1 MNLLTNLLRSIL
13 IRVALDTGEG
23 GAAVG
28 QFTFNNFSPNEVAK
42 TVINSLVGLLS
53 VSGIVVGGIF
63 LFLGF
68 MNEDPKEKRNGVIG
82 MLAALVLGGLIL
94 TVTNTMIE

>member
-1 MNLLTNLLRSIL
+1 MKQILRSIL
-13 IRVALDTGEG
+13 IRAALAAGEG
-23 GAAVG
+23 GGAVG
-28 QFTFNNFSPNEVAK
+28 QFTFNNFSPNAVAK

-68 MNEDPKEKRNGVIG
+68 MNEDPKKKET
-82 MLAALVLGGLIL
+82 A
-94 TVTNTMIE
+94 